1 MTFLRSAATL
11 AGIGILLAS
20 NGVVSAE
27 SSFQRRQGKG
37 PKRCYGIR
45 VEPEDS
51 PSGESRRRRDR
62 PSFST
67 REVFDLSFE
76 IRLSESAATQSL
88 KLKIFTPNGSLYDI
102 LEAEASAGPPGKRTR
117 SGRHRPSR
125 RGARLAR
132 RGLSRRRESALRWAP
147 RVRHRP
153 VDEPRFNQHAAGA
166 PPHPRAA
173 NIRERSATTRS
184 EGRDPP
190 PSSPDR
196 TSAETT
202 ADTQA
207 AGDDSRRH

>member
-1 MTFLRSAATL
+1 MTTIGHITRLRSLARPPICGDRRGRSLRRQATLLARFDMTFLRSAATL

-102 LEAEASAGPPGKRTR
+102 LEAEASTGPPGKRTR

-125 RGARLAR
+125 RGARLATAQFPVA
-132 RGLSRRRESALRWAP
+132 GTQITAL
-147 RVRHRP
+147 HRL
-153 VDEPRFNQHAAGA
+153 RSGA
-166 PPHPRAA
+166 
-173 NIRERSATTRS
+173 ER
-184 EGRDPP
+184 
-190 PSSPDR
+190 
-196 TSAETT
+196 
-202 ADTQA
+202 
-207 AGDDSRRH
+207 